1 MRNKNRLFSHA
12 NETNCLDYIR
22 EKKGIAQ
29 LKAVKVE
36 APNVTIN
43 YFFSY
48 NDFIN
53 LTKVYFKFMRRNKC
67 IVEKPPV
74 SILDTNTSLLRY
86 NQIKAHIN
94 NCRYCITAD
103 INDICL
109 FQCEELKKILYPYG
123 VYLSDQ
129 DDCDN
134 MRFPVALDMS
144 KWCVQK
150 ECPEKSD
157 PLTSTLHSSF
167 KKEACDCSMYSK
179 RSALFINE

>member
-1 MRNKNRLFSHA
+1 MRNKNSLFSHA

-36 APNVTIN
+36 APNVTIK

-74 SILDTNTSLLRY
+74 SMVDTNTSLLKY

-94 NCRYCITAD
+94 NCRYCNTSE
-103 INDICL
+103 DICL
-109 FQCEELKKILYPYG
+109 LQCEEVKKIMYPYG
-123 VYLSDQ
+123 AYLSDQ

-134 MRFPVALDMS
+134 MRFPVQIDMS

-150 ECPEKSD
+150 ECPENNDNFFSPFSLD
-157 PLTSTLHSSF
+157 N
-167 KKEACDCSMYSK
+167 KKTKACDCSMYSK
-179 RSALFINE
+179 RSALFIDE